1 LLTELLCPIIRACD
15 SLYAKH
21 YYVQRYRKR
30 EDMDTLTIVLT
41 VAGIGLL
48 CAFCFIIWSYARGLR
63 NSPREL
69 WILFLTKVIE
79 YTAYGAMNMSFVLYL
94 SADCGLGDISAGSY
108 IGVWSMLVTITTMLV
123 GAVVDA
129 IGIKKT
135 LIIGTLVLIFSR
147 GFMPFLSNVYAVTL
161 LGFIPMAV
169 GIAIMGPVLSV
180 GIKRYTTKEG
190 AALGFGLFYTLMNV
204 GWALGAVLFDGVRGV
219 FGEHSMVSTPLI
231 GVQLSTYQIIFM
243 AGFLLTIPTLVMVL
257 IMRDGVEM
265 TETGTYRIAPLK
277 NDFVGSIVSV
287 FWQVFK
293 KAALDTGR
301 ILSQVVRQK
310 EFWYYMFMLGILVFV
325 RLVFYHFH
333 YTFPKYGI
341 RILGEGVKIGNIYGV
356 LNPTIIVFLV
366 PLVAAVSRRVSS
378 YKMLML
384 GTTISASAIFIA
396 TMPESFFSPLMG
408 TWVEELVYNRWLGL
422 APEMH
427 TPLVLALVIF
437 VILFTVGES
446 IWSPR
451 LMQFAAEIAP
461 AGREGTYIALS
472 YLPYFAA
479 KLVAG
484 PLSGWLL
491 FTYVPEGAGSY
502 PHHYFVWLWIGGMA
516 VLSPI
521 GLAVFRGV
529 FMSSERRRR
538 EEEALKK
545 AEAGN

>member
-1 LLTELLCPIIRACD
+1 
-15 SLYAKH
+15 
-21 YYVQRYRKR
+21 
-30 EDMDTLTIVLT
+30 
-41 VAGIGLL
+41 
-48 CAFCFIIWSYARGLR
+48 
-63 NSPREL
+63 
-69 WILFLTKVIE
+69 
-79 YTAYGAMNMSFVLYL
+79 
-94 SADCGLGDISAGSY
+94 
-108 IGVWSMLVTITTMLV
+108 
-123 GAVVDA
+123 
-129 IGIKKT
+129 
-135 LIIGTLVLIFSR
+135 
-147 GFMPFLSNVYAVTL
+147 
-161 LGFIPMAV
+161 MAV

-356 LNPTIIVFLV
+356 LNPLLLFFGAVGGCR
-366 PLVAAVSRRVSS
+366 VAARKLVQI
-378 YKMLML
+378 LML
-384 GTTISASAIFIA
+384 GTRFRLLRFSSQ
-396 TMPESFFSPLMG
+396 PCRESFFSPLMAP
-408 TWVEELVYNRWLGL
+408 GL
-422 APEMH
+422 RNWY
-427 TPLVLALVIF
+427 T
-437 VILFTVGES
+437 T
-446 IWSPR
+446 
-451 LMQFAAEIAP
+451 
-461 AGREGTYIALS
+461 AG
-472 YLPYFAA
+472 
-479 KLVAG
+479 
-484 PLSGWLL
+484 W
-491 FTYVPEGAGSY
+491 GS
-502 PHHYFVWLWIGGMA
+502 A
-516 VLSPI
+516 
-521 GLAVFRGV
+521 
-529 FMSSERRRR
+529 
-538 EEEALKK
+538 
-545 AEAGN
+545 